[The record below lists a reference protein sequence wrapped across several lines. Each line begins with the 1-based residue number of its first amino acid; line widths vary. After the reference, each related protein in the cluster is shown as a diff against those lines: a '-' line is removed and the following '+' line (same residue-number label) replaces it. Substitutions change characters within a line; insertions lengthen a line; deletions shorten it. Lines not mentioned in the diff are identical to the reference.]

1 MIDGTLR
8 RNFPSPGRAREPPP
22 PGVSIGWPTNGMLV
36 VSVSVMNDPVHPKPN
51 HLEEF
56 YDVLNFCRHPRRG
69 LRCHHGWGNGWLGSR
84 QNRPQSNIENLP
96 RGVVLD
102 GHWHWF
108 VGPVGG
114 CQSLSISSLILEA
127 SHTFSRRKHQ
137 LVGYLTIGGR
147 VAVAENDDDMWRVEV
162 AATVAMEVVV
172 EYVCQWLMVGTVENI
187 EELLSFA
194 AMSLSRITSRVSR
207 TVLTQCRNSALLI
220 GRHENNHFQNSSNI
234 LISSRG
240 LSDKPDDE
248 AAAAAATDDIPRT
261 EAVENA
267 ESGPQISTSETPK
280 RKRGAKRV
288 AFSDSDSDL
297 EPDLSRDDLVKL
309 VAEKEQLLATKQEEL
324 EQVKDT
330 AMRSLTEME
339 NTKERALREAESAKK
354 FAILNFA
361 KSLLDVADNLG
372 RASSAAKE
380 SFSKVDVS
388 KDASVAT
395 QQLKTLLAG
404 VEMTEKQLNEVFR
417 KFGLEKY
424 DPVDEEFDPNRHN
437 AVFQVPDPSKPADRV
452 AVVLKA
458 GYILHDRVIRPAE
471 VGVTVAANSEEGEK
485 ASED

>member
-1 MIDGTLR
+1 RDQPSLPVSAQNLRPPQAPPLKAVLQVVDDGLPIKLL
-8 RNFPSPGRAREPPP
+8 N
-22 PGVSIGWPTNGMLV
+22 VST
-36 VSVSVMNDPVHPKPN
+36 
-51 HLEEF
+51 
-56 YDVLNFCRHPRRG
+56 
-69 LRCHHGWGNGWLGSR
+69 
-84 QNRPQSNIENLP
+84 
-96 RGVVLD
+96 
-102 GHWHWF
+102 
-108 VGPVGG
+108 
-114 CQSLSISSLILEA
+114 SLSA
-127 SHTFSRRKHQ
+127 S
-137 LVGYLTIGGR
+137 
-147 VAVAENDDDMWRVEV
+147 
-162 AATVAMEVVV
+162 
-172 EYVCQWLMVGTVENI
+172 
-187 EELLSFA
+187 SFA

-207 TVLTQCRNSALLI
+207 TVLSQCRNSALLI

-240 LSDKPDDE
+240 LSDKVVPGQVSLLHHSSLKASGFQWFGFSSSANSQPNEKETVQSTNNHENREPDDE
-248 AAAAAATDDIPRT
+248 ASASATDATQT
-261 EAVENA
+261 EADEKT
-267 ESGPQISTSETPK
+267 ESGPQISTSGTPK
-280 RKRGAKRV
+280 RKRGVKRV
-288 AFSDSDSDL
+288 AFSDVDSDSDL
-297 EPDLSRDDLVKL
+297 EADLSRDDLVKL

-330 AMRSLTEME
+330 AMRSLAEME
-339 NTKERALREAESAKK
+339 NTKERTRREAENAKK
-354 FAILNFA
+354 FAIQSFA

-471 VGVTVAANSEEGEK
+471 VGVTVAANNEEGEK
-485 ASED
+485 TSED